1 MIPPVLLRGPL
12 LAAVIALASCRGK
25 SAEPIVD
32 VTPIGDAVRFL
43 AVALVLGM
51 IIRGI
56 FGLWEKH

>member
-1 MIPPVLLRGPL
+1 MIPLVLLRGPL
-12 LAAVIALASCRGK
+12 LVAVLALASCRGK
-25 SAEPIVD
+25 PSEPLVD
-32 VTPIGDAVRFL
+32 VTPLGDAVRFL